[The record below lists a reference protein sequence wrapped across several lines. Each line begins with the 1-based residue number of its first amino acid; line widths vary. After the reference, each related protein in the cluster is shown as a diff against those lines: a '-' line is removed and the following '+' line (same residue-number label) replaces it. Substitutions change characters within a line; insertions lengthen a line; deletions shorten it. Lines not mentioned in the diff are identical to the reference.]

1 MYLLFFNSN
10 SSIALF
16 SALLFI
22 TCMYQNMTNK
32 SFELFIRKLHNA
44 LYAQFEEDTD
54 DDDTD
59 DEDTDDE
66 DTDDTNKKEEEKKEQ
81 MPNYA
86 DKYKDDIVRMKLKFK
101 EEYDNNDNDN
111 NKDTD
116 NDNNKDDDNNN
127 NDFKNRF
134 VMETTP
140 NGNVIMTYNNDKKTF
155 IYYSDHTIPYRYL
168 EVVSRKYVKMFNCLS
183 IYIDMEEELSLFKE
197 NQAREKEKKVENP
210 VPTKSV
216 FARFKSYNANVG
228 VKASTIPPPRNNPV
242 NRTLFENKQQILKE
256 RANHYICEGKIA
268 NFSILKKPDK
278 KQLNKKINMSFAEFK
293 LMQLNN
299 NNNNN
304 NNK

>member
-44 LYAQFEEDTD
+44 WYAQFD
-54 DDDTD
+54 DDK
-59 DEDTDDE
+59 DTDDE
-66 DTDDTNKKEEEKKEQ
+66 DTDDTNKKEEKKEQ
-81 MPNYA
+81 TPNYA

-101 EEYDNNDNDN
+101 EEYEKDII
-111 NKDTD
+111 KDTD
-116 NDNNKDDDNNN
+116 NNNN
-127 NDFKNRF
+127 NNDDFKNRF

-183 IYIDMEEELSLFKE
+183 IYIDMEEELSLFEEK
-197 NQAREKEKKVENP
+197 QAREKEKKVEPP

-228 VKASTIPPPRNNPV
+228 VKASTIPPPRNNLV

-304 NNK
+304 NSK